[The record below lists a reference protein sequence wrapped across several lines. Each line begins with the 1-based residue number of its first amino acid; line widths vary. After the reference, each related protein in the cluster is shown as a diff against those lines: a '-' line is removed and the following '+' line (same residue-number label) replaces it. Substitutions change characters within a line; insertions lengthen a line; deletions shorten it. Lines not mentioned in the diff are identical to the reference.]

1 MEEEIK
7 RLEKRVEK
15 LEDELQSYNDKMTA
29 ILNSVTRIEEKLEGR
44 RTENNLNT
52 QIQEQK
58 IIDVGKRV
66 TKLEDSQSW
75 IIKAIVGEVIAIVF
89 MIIKAFIQKGI

>member
-44 RTENNLNT
+44 RTENNLST

>member
-44 RTENNLNT
+44 RTENNLSA